1 MAVSSAHSLLQIPL
15 VCCCGIR
22 GPEAGA
28 SGSPSHN
35 SLPFLR
41 PSPAVWAVEIKGKK
55 ALLLVGEVKAGSQRA
70 EERRREGAMKR
81 DRDGNALRKRSFRG
95 CRGRKR
101 EQKGLGYER
110 GRGGRQTHTGSRTQE
125 QHHPFPQPSLPQLS
139 PNKHGLYMATAK
151 RTRSGE
157 AWAEE

>member
-22 GPEAGA
+22 DPEARA

-41 PSPAVWAVEIKGKK
+41 PSPAVWAAETKGKK
-55 ALLLVGEVKAGSQRA
+55 AFLLVEEVKAGPQRA
-70 EERRREGAMKR
+70 EERREGAMKR

-110 GRGGRQTHTGSRTQE
+110 GREGGQTHTGSRTRE
-125 QHHPFPQPSLPQLS
+125 QHRPFPQPSLPQLS
-139 PNKHGLYMATAK
+139 PNKHRLYMATTK

-157 AWAEE
+157 VWAEE